1 VELEGAPEWL
11 RGIPT
16 DRLYV
21 LFAAAF
27 AVSIAVARLLLDSRA
42 AGRRLRQMAHAL
54 EGGVLALLLAAMIVF
69 SFLQIIL
76 RNLADTGI
84 IWIDP
89 LLRHLVL
96 WVGFLGA
103 TLATRKAH
111 HINVDAVSRFFPLPA
126 LRFVRAFTNLLAA
139 FVCLLL
145 SNAGVKLVRDEAG
158 FGSSGFLDIP
168 TWMLQVVMP
177 LSLLL
182 MSSRFLGHAIAAA
195 RGDLEELRAEPVR
208 EVDA

>member
-1 VELEGAPEWL
+1 MEGAPEWL
-11 RGIPT
+11 TEIPT
-16 DRLYV
+16 DRVYV
-21 LFAAAF
+21 LSAAVFAAVIA
-27 AVSIAVARLLLDSRA
+27 AVRLLLRSRDT
-42 AGRRLRQMAHAL
+42 GRRLLQLAHAL
-54 EGGVLALLLAAMIVF
+54 EGGVLALLLAAMIAL

-103 TLATRKAH
+103 TLATRKGR
-111 HINVDAVSRFFPLPA
+111 HINVDALSRFLTAPT
-126 LRFVRAFTNLLAA
+126 LRFVRTFTNLLAA

-145 SNAGVKLVRDEAG
+145 SNAGAKLVRDEAS
-158 FGSSGFLDIP
+158 FGGSGLLDVP
-168 TWMLQVVMP
+168 TWLLQVVMP

-195 RGDLEELRAEPVR
+195 RGDVDALRAEPTR
-208 EVDA
+208 EVEA